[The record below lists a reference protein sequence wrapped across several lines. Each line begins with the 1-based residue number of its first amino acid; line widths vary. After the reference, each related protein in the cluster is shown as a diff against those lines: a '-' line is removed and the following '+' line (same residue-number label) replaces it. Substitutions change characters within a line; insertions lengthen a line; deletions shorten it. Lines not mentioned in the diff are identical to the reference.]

1 MTFVTIKHE
10 GYSLLATTP
19 SGRAGL
25 GLSADQKRL
34 DFLRRR
40 DDRWEVLRSWPVD
53 DLSHTEA
60 ILRLGKVE
68 EPERPEELL
77 ALLPSPRGLH

>member
-1 MTFVTIKHE
+1 
-10 GYSLLATTP
+10 
-19 SGRAGL
+19 
-25 GLSADQKRL
+25 
-34 DFLRRR
+34 
-40 DDRWEVLRSWPVD
+40 VLRSWPVD

-77 ALLPSPRGLH
+77 ALLPSPRSLH

>member
-1 MTFVTIKHE
+1 MQFVTIKHE

-25 GLSADQKRL
+25 GLTSDQKRL

-40 DDRWEVLRSWPVD
+40 DGAWEVLRSWSVD
-53 DLSHTEA
+53 DLSHTDA
-60 ILRLGKVE
+60 ILRLGRVD
-68 EPERPEELL
+68 EPDDPESLL
-77 ALLPSPRGLH
+77 ALLPAPRGLH